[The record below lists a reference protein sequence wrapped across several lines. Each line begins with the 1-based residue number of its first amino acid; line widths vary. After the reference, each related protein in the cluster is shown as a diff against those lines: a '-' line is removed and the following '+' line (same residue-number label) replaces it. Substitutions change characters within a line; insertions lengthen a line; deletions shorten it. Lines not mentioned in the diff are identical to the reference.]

1 MTHRN
6 VTGDSQVNVRPLA
19 HNDGGMYG
27 QIRNREQLAGTLFE
41 AADMPF
47 PPYVTR
53 GVMRLTEDEAVA
65 FLSTLLD
72 IRRLPERNA

>member
-6 VTGDSQVNVRPLA
+6 ITGDSQVNGKQLT
-19 HNDGGMYG
+19 HNGCGMNG
-27 QIRNREQLAGTLFE
+27 QVRNREQLADTLFE
-41 AADMPF
+41 AAEMPF

-72 IRRLPERNA
+72 IRRLPERHP